1 MKDAQPNSGESFSFV
16 GTSSLGPFTLV
27 DDGVNPNSRTF
38 SNLAPGTYSVTE
50 LSGTPPGWTI
60 TSISCD
66 DNNSTTTSTRADIKL
81 SAGETVTCTFV
92 NTKDQPTATPT
103 ATATEAP
110 TNTPEPTATATNTTT
125 NTPEPTATATAV
137 ATTTPQATPTM
148 APTTVPSQGCTP
160 GYWKQRQ
167 HLGSW
172 TATGYAPSQKLETVF
187 SNTDN
192 LGTKSLLQALSFKG
206 GSSLNSAKQILLR
219 AAVAAL
225 LSAAHPNVDYVLTT
239 DQVIAQVNSALASN
253 DRSTIL
259 ALAAQLDAYN
269 NAGCPLG
276 RASAASEDEG
286 EGDSSDS
293 FSGFIYLPMIVHE

>member
-1 MKDAQPNSGESFSFV
+1 VP
-16 GTSSLGPFTLV
+16 
-27 DDGVNPNSRTF
+27 
-38 SNLAPGTYSVTE
+38 
-50 LSGTPPGWTI
+50 
-60 TSISCD
+60 
-66 DNNSTTTSTRADIKL
+66 
-81 SAGETVTCTFV
+81 
-92 NTKDQPTATPT
+92 
-103 ATATEAP
+103 
-110 TNTPEPTATATNTTT
+110 PTATATNTPGPIPT
-125 NTPEPTATATAV
+125 NTPSPYE
-137 ATTTPQATPTM
+137 
-148 APTTVPSQGCTP
+148 GCTP

-206 GSSLNSAKQILLR
+206 GSSLNSAKEILLR

-225 LSAAHPNVDYVLTT
+225 LSAAHPDVDYALSAGE
-239 DQVIAQVNSALASN
+239 VIAQVNTALASN
-253 DRSTIL
+253 DRGTIL
-259 ALAAQLDAYN
+259 ALAEQLDAYN